1 MRKFVACA
9 SILVIL
15 TSCSPPQD
23 PCASANA
30 DITFGSLLTNRLS
43 GAYDACLDE
52 RRAELARLR
61 MEASRLD
68 AEANRLREAAN
79 NQDAERARLTRR
91 LAEVNVRQAEIIRAL
106 SSAESRSGIE
116 RSRLDMLLAREA
128 ALRERIAKASS
139 DDDEAELR
147 GIEASQASILV
158 SIQGMIN
165 AIAAE

>member
-1 MRKFVACA
+1 MRRIVVCA
-9 SILVIL
+9 PFLAMLSA
-15 TSCSPPQD
+15 CSPPQD

-30 DITFGSLLTNRLS
+30 DITLGSLMANRLS

-61 MEASRLD
+61 LEATRLD
-68 AEANRLREAAN
+68 AEANRLRSAAK

-91 LAEVNVRQAEIIRAL
+91 LAEVNARQAQLVRTL

-116 RSRLDMLLAREA
+116 RSRLDLLLTREA
-128 ALRERIAKASS
+128 ALRERIGAASS

-147 GIEASQASILV
+147 GIEASQASILE
-158 SIQGMIN
+158 SIQGMIGT
-165 AIAAE
+165 IAAE

>member
-1 MRKFVACA
+1 MRRIVACGP
-9 SILVIL
+9 ILAIL
-15 TSCSPPQD
+15 TACSPPQD

-52 RRAELARLR
+52 RRAELSRLR
-61 MEASRLD
+61 LEASRLD

-91 LAEVNVRQAEIIRAL
+91 LAEVNVRQAEIVRAL
-106 SSAESRSGIE
+106 SSAENRSGIE
-116 RSRLDMLLAREA
+116 RSRLDVLLAREA
-128 ALRERIAKASS
+128 ALRERIAEASS

-147 GIEASQASILV
+147 GIEASQASILG
-158 SIQGMIN
+158 SIQGMID